1 MKRNKFIFSALVC
14 FVVLILS
21 CSKDESQNAILQHGL
36 ETRTST
42 PSIINGMLSFSTY
55 QDFEN
60 FVTNLKNL
68 EQDSTTVRNAFA
80 TLGID
85 LNAEPTTN
93 ITDYPVCRLTENGIS
108 GFTSARRIEEDVI
121 NADLNAGGDAFS
133 IIDDVYL
140 KTALNADMSV
150 HIGTRIFKYFDNGGL
165 AIVHNNNWTIYN
177 NIKNVNY
184 SDLKSS
190 EHISV
195 SNQDISEWG
204 DLYNYDANGKISNE
218 KQVAILNGNQNVSES
233 PLVCLIDSNAI
244 KFTVLSNG
252 QMRIELVNG
261 NWDTYTWTFS
271 NNTQTLTG
279 NPIIVPCDGNGR
291 VFLSVYKKDGPVYY
305 CQGAKSFF
313 CNCGE
318 KRTRNDELIR
328 TVNGETWRIQASIW
342 VRSGQVGCSMSY
354 RRKRFGIW
362 VPASNRG
369 VCTDLSGTYKRELTN
384 KSCIDVSANGIKCLG
399 NGTFPTSISFT
410 IPDIDKIFREPN
422 KLTSGHRVNVKG
434 TWFGF
439 GVNGVPRLILD

>member
-1 MKRNKFIFSALVC
+1 MKKNKFIFSVLLA
-14 FVVLILS
+14 FTVLILS
-21 CSKDESQNAILQHGL
+21 CSREENQNGNLQQGL
-36 ETRTST
+36 QTRTST
-42 PSIINGMLSFSTY
+42 PSIINGMLSFLTY
-55 QDFEN
+55 QDFQD
-60 FVTNLKNL
+60 FVENLKNQ
-68 EQDSTTVRNAFA
+68 EQDSTTVRNAFTA
-80 TLGID
+80 LGID
-85 LNAEPTTN
+85 LNVEQTTN
-93 ITDYPVCRLTENGIS
+93 ITDYPICRLTENGIS
-108 GFTSARRIEEDVI
+108 GFTSARRIEEDAI

-133 IIDDVYL
+133 IIEDAYL

-150 HIGTRIFKYFDNGGL
+150 HIGTRIFKFFDNGGL

-190 EHISV
+190 EHIFV
-195 SNQDISEWG
+195 SNHDVSEWG

-218 KQVAILNGNQNVSES
+218 KQVTTLNGDINVSES
-233 PLVCLIDSNAI
+233 HLVCLLDSNAI
-244 KFTVLSNG
+244 KITVIGNG

-271 NNTQTLTG
+271 NSTQTLTG

-318 KRTRNDELIR
+318 KRSRSRELIR
-328 TVNGETWRIQASIW
+328 TVNGETWRIQALIW
-342 VRSGQVGCSMSY
+342 VSSGQVGCSMSY
-354 RRKRFGIW
+354 RRRRFGIW

-369 VCTDLSGTYKRELTN
+369 VCTDLSGTYKRELAN
-384 KSCIDVSANGIKCLG
+384 KSCIDVSANGIECLG
-399 NGTFPTSISFT
+399 NGTFPTSISVT

-422 KLTSGHRVNVKG
+422 KLTSGHRVNVRG

-439 GVNGVPRLILD
+439 GINGVPRLILD